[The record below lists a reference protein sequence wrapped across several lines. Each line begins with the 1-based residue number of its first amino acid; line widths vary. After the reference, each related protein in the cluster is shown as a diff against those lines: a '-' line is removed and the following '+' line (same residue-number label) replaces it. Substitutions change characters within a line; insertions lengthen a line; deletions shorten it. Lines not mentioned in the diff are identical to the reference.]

1 MSVLKTQQQKQ
12 LRNPQISLDR
22 TTEGRVPPQATD
34 IEEAV
39 LGAILLEK
47 EAFSEISTILEPE
60 SFYIYAHQ
68 IIFTVMRDLCLE
80 EQPID
85 LHTVSQRLQR
95 EGKLDEV
102 GGMPFWSIL
111 VTASLVRAI

>member
-1 MSVLKTQQQKQ
+1 MPPLKPTQQKQ
-12 LRNPQISLDR
+12 LRKPQASLDR

-60 SFYIYAHQ
+60 SFYINAHQ
-68 IIFTVMRDLCLE
+68 IIFEVMRDLSLEAVSYTHLCL
-80 EQPID
+80 
-85 LHTVSQRLQR
+85 HSSR
-95 EGKLDEV
+95 
-102 GGMPFWSIL
+102 
-111 VTASLVRAI
+111 